1 MVDILD
7 WHGPVVEPVEH
18 VELYD
23 LVVMG
28 WWDFAPVDGE
38 HDWQLH

>member
-1 MVDILD
+1 VVDIVH
-7 WHGPVVEPVEH
+7 WHVPVVEPVEH

-23 LVVMG
+23 LVVMR

-38 HDWQLH
+38 HDWQHH